1 MDLHNI
7 FLYEKNVDD
16 FILQEFREINVFE
29 FN

>member
-29 FN
+29 FY